1 MQTIYCDEAGNSGE
15 RLLDAEQPHFVLVSN
30 DFGTEEATSLLSH
43 VQSPQGAEPKFKT
56 LRKSADGINRL
67 IRFLSDPRLD
77 NSRLVIHCF
86 DKRFMVVTKMVDLVI
101 ETLQHEMGIDLY
113 KGGANLA
120 MSNMMHFC
128 LPVFCGKE
136 ATEKLLGT
144 FVNLIRSR
152 TDEVV
157 DAYYVAAKEAME
169 ASVDSDFRNLLGPFA
184 DRDLFHTWFN
194 GIGPNVLEPAIP
206 ALFSQIGAWG
216 ARKSDRFRVVHDKSK
231 PILATQSQFEQMMA
245 MSGEPSLVVGYDRRK
260 FHFPLR
266 ATSLEQGDSKEY
278 PQIQVSDLCV
288 GAVARFMKYK
298 DSGVSDPLNDA
309 FVELVGHR
317 WDFDGVMPRAVVTPK
332 DLKTDSAD
340 AGNPI
345 DAILNYLE
353 RRGRK

>member
-1 MQTIYCDEAGNSGE
+1 MSTIYCDEAGNSGE
-15 RLLDAEQPHFVLVSN
+15 RLIDAEQPHFVLVSN
-30 DFGTEEATSLLSH
+30 DFGKEEATSLLSH

-56 LRKSADGINRL
+56 LRKSSDGVNRL

-86 DKRFMVVTKMVDLVI
+86 DKRFMVVTKMVDLII
-101 ETLQHEMGIDLY
+101 ETLQHEMGRDLY
-113 KGGANLA
+113 QGGTNLA

-128 LPVFCGKE
+128 LPEFCGK
-136 ATEKLLGT
+136 AVTEKLLEA
-144 FVNLIRSR
+144 FVNLMRTR
-152 TDEVV
+152 TDESVH
-157 DAYYVAAKEAME
+157 AYYFAAREARE
-169 ASVDSDFRNLLGPFA
+169 ASVDNDFKNFLAPFA
-184 DRDLFHTWFN
+184 DHELFHTWFD
-194 GIGPNVLEPAIP
+194 GIGPSVLEPAIP
-206 ALFSQIGAWG
+206 ALFSQLGVWS

-231 PILATQSQFEQMMA
+231 PILATQNQFEQMMA
-245 MSGEPSLVVGYDRRK
+245 TSGEPSLLVGYDRRK

-309 FVELVGHR
+309 FVELVGHH
-317 WDFDGVMPRAVVTPK
+317 WEFDGVMPSTAVTPK

-345 DAILNYLE
+345 DAILHYLE
-353 RRGRK
+353 RRSRK